1 MVLIGLLLAAI
12 GVAVVIDVIV
22 QNSTT
27 IQVHS
32 FGHVFS
38 MRPGVVMLIGAGA
51 GIIVVIGLTMISSG
65 MARRRRIRAERRAAL
80 RERDQLAAQVQ
91 EERAARQRA
100 EEAEATATM
109 AAAQASAQ
117 SAATAATAETA
128 PPAAPVPA
136 VVGATTS
143 PAVVGGATTEPP
155 VMSSSTPETTDAP
168 RRHGL
173 FRRG

>member
-12 GVAVVIDVIV
+12 GVAVVTDVIV
-22 QNSTT
+22 QNTAT

-51 GIIVVIGLTMISSG
+51 GIVVVIGLTMISSG
-65 MARRRRIRAERRAAL
+65 MGRRRRIRSERRTAL
-80 RERDQLAAQVQ
+80 RERDQLAAQVE

-117 SAATAATAETA
+117 SANTAATAEA
-128 PPAAPVPA
+128 ARSEAAVPPATAGEEPVVEDVPPAEPVP
-136 VVGATTS
+136 VVAG
-143 PAVVGGATTEPP
+143 
-155 VMSSSTPETTDAP
+155 
-168 RRHGL
+168 RRPN
-173 FRRG
+173 RR